1 METDAWDYFQSRLSA
16 ALKAARLSP
25 IPSILENQVQ
35 KVGEHIC
42 IRSDAEMTEFLDA
55 LLQEVYTPPPPA
67 LAANFTGIVG
77 PHHKWRYSSA
87 LQKAVRRNDA
97 SIRAVSAALNQCD
110 PSYFWRRAPTIAL
123 EEIALGDPWV
133 CALVLH
139 SSRFARLRKWYGP
152 NELAGFLGE
161 LMGSA
166 VKDRLSCDSYCLPY
180 FHPELADVRAAVE
193 EMPPTERAELYRSD
207 DTPFAWRVAAGMA
220 LAGPRY
226 GGDVFV
232 GLDGSQD
239 QLAEAVEGLVPYPI
253 QWISKQY
260 SKMARDGMFVS
271 LPLVWRQLTAE
282 GHVEVVQNQLPE
294 RVLINGVLSATFDGH
309 TREGRD
315 ALTHFAGACDPIRQL
330 LKDEE
335 NRSKVLA
342 LAVFTADSSLLN
354 RCVTSPWAT
363 ALYEENLLGEVLA
376 AGSTIEKFT
385 EITKAVSQNRYALD
399 AARRRVLR

>member
-1 METDAWDYFQSRLSA
+1 METDAWDHFQSRLTA
-16 ALKAARLSP
+16 ALKAAGLSP

-35 KVGEHIC
+35 KVGGHSS

-55 LLQEVYTPPPPA
+55 LFREVYTPPPA
-67 LAANFTGIVG
+67 LTAHFTGLVG
-77 PHHKWRYSSA
+77 PQHKWRYSSA

-123 EEIALGDPWV
+123 EEVALGDPWV

-139 SSRFARLRKWYGP
+139 SCRFARLRKQYGF

-180 FHPELADVRAAVE
+180 FHPELADVRVAVE

-207 DTPFAWRVAAGMA
+207 DTPFSWRMAAGMA

-253 QWISKQY
+253 QWISRQY

-282 GHVEVVQNQLPE
+282 GHVEVVWNQLPE

-315 ALTHFAGACDPIRQL
+315 ALTQFAAACDPIRQL
-330 LKDEE
+330 LKDER
-335 NRSKVLA
+335 NKSKVLA
-342 LAVFTADSSLLN
+342 LAVFTADSSLLD

-376 AGSTIEKFT
+376 AGSGIEKFT
-385 EITKAVSQNRYALD
+385 EITRAVRQNRDALD
-399 AARRRVLR
+399 AARKRVVR

>member
-1 METDAWDYFQSRLSA
+1 MQNDIWQYFQFRVDSS
-16 ALKAARLSP
+16 LKAERLGP
-25 IPSILENQVQ
+25 VPSVLSRQLE
-35 KVGEHIC
+35 KVGGYTGIQ
-42 IRSDAEMTEFLDA
+42 SDAGMAQLLDA
-55 LLQEVYTPPPPA
+55 LLEEAFADHSPGFVKHPA
-67 LAANFTGIVG
+67 VVAT
-77 PHHKWRYSSA
+77 HHKWRYSSA
-87 LQKAVRRNDA
+87 YQKAVRRNDL
-97 SIRAVSAALNQCD
+97 SIKAVAAALNQCD
-110 PSYFWRRAPTIAL
+110 PMYIWRRAPTIAL
-123 EEIALGDPWV
+123 EEVSLGDPWV
-133 CALVLH
+133 CAVVLH
-139 SSRFARLRKWYGP
+139 ACRFARVRKQYGCD
-152 NELAGFLGE
+152 ELAGFLGE

-166 VKDRLSCDSYCLPY
+166 VKDRLSCDSYCLSY
-180 FHPELADVRAAVE
+180 FHPGLVDVRAAVE

-207 DTPFAWRVAAGMA
+207 DTPFAWRMAAGIA

-232 GLDGSQD
+232 GLGGSQD

-282 GHVEVVQNQLPE
+282 GQVEVVRNQLPE

-330 LKDEE
+330 LKDDE

-342 LAVFTADSSLLN
+342 LAVFTADSSLLD

-376 AGSTIEKFT
+376 AGSSIEKFT
-385 EITKAVSQNRYALD
+385 EITKAVSENRDALD
-399 AARRRVLR
+399 AARRWVLR